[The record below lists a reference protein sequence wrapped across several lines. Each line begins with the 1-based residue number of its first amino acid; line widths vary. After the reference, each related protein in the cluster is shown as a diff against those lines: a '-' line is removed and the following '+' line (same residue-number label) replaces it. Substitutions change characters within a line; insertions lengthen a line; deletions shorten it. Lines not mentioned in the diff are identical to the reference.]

1 MSSLILAA
9 ALFMLKLDPLHFY
22 KALADETRL
31 QSLLLI
37 QQEGEL
43 CVCELTTAL
52 GLSQPK
58 ISRHLGQLR
67 ACGLLQDRRDGI
79 WVHYRLNP
87 KLPEWAGK
95 VLNTTQA
102 ANPQCI
108 KTAQQRLRR
117 MRDRPAR
124 ASVCC

>member
-1 MSSLILAA
+1 MNPLLLVARPRMI
-9 ALFMLKLDPLHFY
+9 KLDPLHFY

-37 QQEGEL
+37 QQGGEL

-52 GLSQPK
+52 ELSQPK
-58 ISRHLGQLR
+58 ISRHLAQLR

-87 KLPEWAGK
+87 KLPEWAK
-95 VLNTTQA
+95 TVLDTTQA

-108 KTAQQRLRR
+108 KAAQQRLRR

-124 ASVCC
+124 ESVCC

>member
-1 MSSLILAA
+1 MAIAQESLVGVLRV
-9 ALFMLKLDPLHFY
+9 
-22 KALADETRL
+22 LADDTRL
-31 QSLLLI
+31 QCMLLI

-52 GLSQPK
+52 DLSQPK
-58 ISRHLGQLR
+58 ISRHLSQLR
-67 ACGLLQDRRDGI
+67 TCGLLQDRREGV

-87 KLPEWAGK
+87 KLPEWAGH

-102 ANPQCI
+102 ANRPYM
-108 KTAQQRLRR
+108 KAAQQRLRH

-124 ASVCC
+124 PSVCC

>member
-1 MSSLILAA
+1 
-9 ALFMLKLDPLHFY
+9 MLKLDPLNLY
-22 KALADETRL
+22 KALADDTRL

-52 GLSQPK
+52 DLSQPK
-58 ISRHLGQLR
+58 ISRHLAQLR
-67 ACGLLQDRRDGI
+67 ACGLLQDRREGV

-87 KLPEWAGK
+87 KLPAWAAT
-95 VLNTTQA
+95 VIEITQA
-102 ANPQCI
+102 ANTQYLGAAV
-108 KTAQQRLRR
+108 KRLRR

-124 ASVCC
+124 ESACC